1 MCWVSPYIVW
11 SSRAMLTPPHALAP
25 LAVLELYPLQAP
37 LLAHGVID
45 PMRGYL
51 RRWRKPGFIQ
61 ALMWV

>member
-1 MCWVSPYIVW
+1 
-11 SSRAMLTPPHALAP
+11 MLTPPHALAP